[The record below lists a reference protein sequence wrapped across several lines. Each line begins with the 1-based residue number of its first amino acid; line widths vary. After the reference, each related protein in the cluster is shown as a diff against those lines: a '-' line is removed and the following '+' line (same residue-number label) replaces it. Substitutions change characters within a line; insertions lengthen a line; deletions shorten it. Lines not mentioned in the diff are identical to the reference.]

1 MYLERC
7 LLPRSYTEILEKL
20 LKTFDSRI
28 QPVHTVDLLCLLG
41 HEYRKKGRIE
51 RYKEVM
57 DEAHRIFSG
66 NTAAFQTKPLSEV
79 YFHNSYAR
87 FLSDKK
93 DSKENARRDKE
104 TEMALKVCHERLGKM
119 HPETAAT
126 LYLSGIIAKRNKK
139 PEQSEQQLKEAKSI
153 FQNCLGTHFMTA
165 ETLKAI
171 ADRLFFLKGRT
182 KITRKCALS
191 IIKQSWRCSR
201 NLEQAVAKKLF

>member
-1 MYLERC
+1 MDVFRKM
-7 LLPRSYTEILEKL
+7 PSPSYTEILEKL

-57 DEAHRIFSG
+57 DEAHRILSG

-93 DSKENARRDKE
+93 DSKENARR
-104 TEMALKVCHERLGKM
+104 LKWL
-119 HPETAAT
+119 
-126 LYLSGIIAKRNKK
+126 
-139 PEQSEQQLKEAKSI
+139 
-153 FQNCLGTHFMTA
+153 
-165 ETLKAI
+165 
-171 ADRLFFLKGRT
+171 
-182 KITRKCALS
+182 
-191 IIKQSWRCSR
+191 
-201 NLEQAVAKKLF
+201 